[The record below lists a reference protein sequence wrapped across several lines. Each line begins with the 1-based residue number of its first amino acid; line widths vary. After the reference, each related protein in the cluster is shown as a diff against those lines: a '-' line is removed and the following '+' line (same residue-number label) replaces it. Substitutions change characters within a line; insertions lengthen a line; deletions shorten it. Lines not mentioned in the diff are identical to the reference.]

1 MPSDQK
7 RRPISLAYA
16 REKLERLANNLET
29 FNSGELWCELSRIA
43 EGATGIPHAESL
55 RIDLERAE
63 RKLEA
68 AVSSVSA

>member
-1 MPSDQK
+1 MTSDQD

-16 REKLERLANNLET
+16 REKLQHLVNNLET
-29 FNSGELWCELSRIA
+29 FNSGELWRELSRIA

-55 RIDLERAE
+55 RRDLERAE

-68 AVSSVSA
+68 AESSTSA